1 MSKQPVRDSGFVK
14 RSGKVLIGIAE
25 RGGKIFVV
33 IAESLFLLAFFL
45 FCFKLF
51 WSLVREF
58 TFFALDIV
66 LAWPML
72 LRLIVGIPLIA
83 APVLLAGYL
92 LFGDEER
99 PGWLVLTELRKHPV
113 VKSWFGLF
121 RSGAAVVGSFAF
133 LKLIWLT
140 GEEGADAID
149 WWHMFGELL
158 HRF

>member
-1 MSKQPVRDSGFVK
+1 MSKQPVGDSGFAE
-14 RSGKVLIGIAE
+14 RSGKVLIWIAE
-25 RGGKIFVV
+25 F
-33 IAESLFLLAFFL
+33 LLLLAFLL

-51 WSLVREF
+51 WSLVEEF
-58 TFFALDIV
+58 TSFALPTV

-72 LRLIVGIPLIA
+72 LRLIVGVPLIA

-92 LFGDEER
+92 LWADKER
-99 PGWLVLTELRKHPV
+99 PGWLVAWELRKHPV

-140 GEEGADAID
+140 GEEGAEIE

-158 HRF
+158 RRF